1 MKGIELVDVYTNW
14 VFKIKVYVCIY
25 FGLLNNIGYW
35 NLSNP

>member
-1 MKGIELVDVYTNW
+1 MKGIELVDVYTNS
-14 VFKIKVYVCIY
+14 VFKIEVYVCIY